1 MNPENDIHGL
11 AANYL
16 AGEMNRRQQRK
27 FLRMLEERE
36 DQKTEFLKLKKDWQ
50 KIITDAGDIQSD
62 SRKAWNNLIS
72 RLDND
77 GILTRESESPRIT
90 PFNLMRLAAAV
101 ILLLAISIPSVLYFQ
116 GKNREYPINTY
127 TAKEQTTSYDLPDGS
142 RVFLKKGS
150 EITLS
155 QNFERNR
162 NMNLRG
168 EAWFDV
174 MADLSYPFRITT
186 GEAIISVLGTEF
198 NVREDKPAGQ
208 TEVWVESGSVVVQGR
223 RNKEEII
230 LKPGEFAVSSRKEIN
245 REAGPLPN
253 YLAWKTRIFEFDNEP
268 LDEVFLLIE
277 DVYQIE
283 ISVEDEAVNMLRLTS
298 AYHKQSAEAVL
309 KTISAAFGL
318 NIVQVDDRYL
328 VSVYP

>member
-27 FLRMLEERE
+27 FLKMLEERE
-36 DQKTEFLKLKKDWQ
+36 DQKTEFLKLKEDWQ
-50 KIITDAGDIQSD
+50 KILNDAGDIQSD

-77 GILTRESESPRIT
+77 GLLEEETKSPPVI
-90 PFNLMRLAAAV
+90 PFRLMRLAAAV

-116 GKNREYPINTY
+116 GKNREYPMDSY
-127 TAKEQTTSYDLPDGS
+127 TATEQTTSYDLPDGS

-155 QNFERNR
+155 ESFERNR
-162 NMNLRG
+162 SLNLRG

-174 MADLSYPFRITT
+174 MADPSYPFRITT
-186 GEAIISVLGTEF
+186 GEAIISVVGTEF
-198 NVREDKPAGQ
+198 NVREDKTAGQ
-208 TEVWVESGSVVVQGR
+208 TEVLVESGSVVVQGR

-230 LKPGEFAVSSRKEIN
+230 LRPGEFAVSNRKKIN
-245 REAGPLPN
+245 REAGPDPN
-253 YLAWKTRIFEFDNEP
+253 YLSWKTRIFEFNNEP
-268 LDEVFLLIE
+268 LTEVFRLIE
-277 DVYQIE
+277 DVYQVK
-283 ISVEDEAVNMLRLTS
+283 ISVEDESINMLRLTS
-298 AYHKQSAEAVL
+298 AYYKQSAEAVL

-318 NIVQVDDRYL
+318 NIVQVGDRYL
-328 VSVYP
+328 VSSNP